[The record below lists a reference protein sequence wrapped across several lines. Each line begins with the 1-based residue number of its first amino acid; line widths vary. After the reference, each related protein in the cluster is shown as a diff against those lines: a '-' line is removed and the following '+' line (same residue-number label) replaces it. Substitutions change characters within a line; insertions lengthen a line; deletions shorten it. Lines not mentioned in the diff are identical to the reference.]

1 MHTII
6 KHHFVFESVLS
17 TLYWGIS
24 NLTQDLVIERIVN
37 ASSIQMNM
45 LYKFG
50 KENLTSLNLKRPSTS
65 TEHTTTG
72 VVPIQTVS
80 TSQHHTSHITHLF
93 YSYVLKKSIL
103 IHNHRKVYVAVFF
116 LLLGKRSKVPIIK
129 KNSDKKG

>member
-1 MHTII
+1 
-6 KHHFVFESVLS
+6 VLS

-80 TSQHHTSHITHLF
+80 TSQHIHSGRYTLHKSNLIEHI
-93 YSYVLKKSIL
+93 SYDSDEEIN
-103 IHNHRKVYVAVFF
+103 INQTNIDIGNMW
-116 LLLGKRSKVPIIK
+116 LLLLHLK
-129 KNSDKKG
+129 